1 MCLIILLV
9 VGLVAVYLFLKE
21 AFAAICAVF
30 GFLIALIIYLIIR
43 KRSR

>member
-1 MCLIILLV
+1 MCLLILLV
-9 VGLVAVYLFLKE
+9 VGLVAVWLLVKE

-30 GFLIALIIYLIIR
+30 GFLIGLIIYLIIR